1 MPVKQRQAEC
11 QPHAIFVMRPLGSG
25 DHLFQP
31 FTQQPVPDVM
41 HGYSLLQERKAVP
54 SPSATTLSTT
64 LAITPP
70 LASFLQPPPHRH
82 QSIRKR
88 VLLLGGDRHA
98 LIHDLHC

>member
-11 QPHAIFVMRPLGSG
+11 QPHAIFVMHPLGSG
-25 DHLFQP
+25 GHLFQP

-64 LAITPP
+64 LAITP
-70 LASFLQPPPHRH
+70 LVFPPTAAPSPPVDPQTRTAPR
-82 QSIRKR
+82 Q
-88 VLLLGGDRHA
+88 
-98 LIHDLHC
+98 

>member
-64 LAITPP
+64 LAITP